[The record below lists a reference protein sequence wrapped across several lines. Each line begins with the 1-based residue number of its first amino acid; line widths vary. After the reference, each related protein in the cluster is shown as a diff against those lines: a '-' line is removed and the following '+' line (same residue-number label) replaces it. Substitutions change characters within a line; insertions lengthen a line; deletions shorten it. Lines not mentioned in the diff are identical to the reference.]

1 MKQEWI
7 KRLDES
13 LIQSFY
19 EQQNE
24 REIEEGLTTQLS
36 FGTAG
41 IRGKFGIGPGRMN
54 AFTVRK
60 VALGLAK
67 FIKANSN
74 EATIV
79 VFYDSRLLSEA
90 FSKELSIILA
100 DNGVKVITAES
111 YKSTPE
117 LSHAI
122 RYYGA
127 DGGVMI
133 TASHNPKNY
142 NGIKVY
148 NEYGGQLLPKDSEI
162 LSSYIDEI
170 ENPLDI
176 EIGSFDK
183 LVTKDQINF
192 TSKDVRNNYI
202 NEVIKATGN
211 IEKKNA
217 KTVLTSLH
225 GTSLPIVSDILD
237 KLNYDNY
244 VIAQSQSIPDGTF
257 PTLNSPNP
265 EDESA
270 FEVGKKLAEES
281 DAQLIIATD
290 PDADRLGIVERL
302 DNGEYKFFNGNE
314 LGLILMKLRYQ
325 DLIDASYEDLY
336 IVKSIVTSELS
347 EKLADVLNV
356 NVYNVL
362 TGFKYISEILNDKSH
377 TNEKLLLAFEES
389 NGYMVEPFVRDK
401 DALQIVP
408 LIIKFKNLL
417 YENNITLKD
426 TLDDIYRTVGH
437 YQNVNLSPV
446 FEGAD
451 GQHKIETIIN
461 SFRNKEIYQV
471 CGLDVKAIEDYQLGT
486 IKYIES
492 GKEKAT
498 YLPNANL
505 IRLIFDEGF
514 IAIRPSGTEPKI
526 KIYFSLNVNN
536 IDSLIKEFQETYIE
550 Y

>member
-90 FSKELSIILA
+90 FSKELSTILA

-162 LSSYIDEI
+162 LSSYIDEN

-192 TSKDVRNNYI
+192 ASKDVRNNYI
-202 NEVIKATGN
+202 NEVIRATGN
-211 IEKKNA
+211 IEK
-217 KTVLTSLH
+217 
-225 GTSLPIVSDILD
+225 
-237 KLNYDNY
+237 
-244 VIAQSQSIPDGTF
+244 
-257 PTLNSPNP
+257 
-265 EDESA
+265 
-270 FEVGKKLAEES
+270 
-281 DAQLIIATD
+281 
-290 PDADRLGIVERL
+290 R
-302 DNGEYKFFNGNE
+302 
-314 LGLILMKLRYQ
+314 M
-325 DLIDASYEDLY
+325 
-336 IVKSIVTSELS
+336 
-347 EKLADVLNV
+347 
-356 NVYNVL
+356 
-362 TGFKYISEILNDKSH
+362 
-377 TNEKLLLAFEES
+377 
-389 NGYMVEPFVRDK
+389 
-401 DALQIVP
+401 
-408 LIIKFKNLL
+408 
-417 YENNITLKD
+417 LKQ
-426 TLDDIYRTVGH
+426 Y
-437 YQNVNLSPV
+437 
-446 FEGAD
+446 
-451 GQHKIETIIN
+451 
-461 SFRNKEIYQV
+461 
-471 CGLDVKAIEDYQLGT
+471 
-486 IKYIES
+486 
-492 GKEKAT
+492 
-498 YLPNANL
+498 
-505 IRLIFDEGF
+505 
-514 IAIRPSGTEPKI
+514 
-526 KIYFSLNVNN
+526 
-536 IDSLIKEFQETYIE
+536 
-550 Y
+550 

>member
-19 EQQNE
+19 EQQND

-60 VALGLAK
+60 VAFGLAK
-67 FIKANSN
+67 FLKANCN

-90 FSKELSIILA
+90 FSKELSTILA
-100 DNGVKVITAES
+100 DNEVKVITAES

-183 LVTKDQINF
+183 LVTEDQINF
-192 TSKDVRNNYI
+192 ASSDVRNNYI
-202 NEVIKATGN
+202 DEVIKATGN

-237 KLNYDNY
+237 QLNYDNY

-257 PTLNSPNP
+257 PTVNSPNP
-265 EDESA
+265 ENESA
-270 FEVGKKLAEES
+270 FEVGKHLAEES

-302 DNGEYKFFNGNE
+302 GNGEYKFFNGNE

-347 EKLADVLNV
+347 EQLADVLNV
-356 NVYNVL
+356 KVYNVL

-377 TNEKLLLAFEES
+377 SKEKLLLAFEES
-389 NGYMVEPFVRDK
+389 NGYMAKPFVRDK
-401 DALQIVP
+401 DAIQIVP
-408 LIIKFKNLL
+408 LIIKYKNLL
-417 YENNITLKD
+417 YANNITLKD
-426 TLDDIYRTVGH
+426 TLDDIYRTIGH
-437 YQNVNLSPV
+437 YHSINLSPV
-446 FEGAD
+446 FEGAE
-451 GQHKIETIIN
+451 GQHKIEEIIN
-461 SFRNKEIYQV
+461 SFRNKTIHQV
-471 CGLDVKAIEDYQLGT
+471 CGLDVKSIEDYQLGT
-486 IKYIES
+486 IENIES
-492 GKEKAT
+492 GEKDAT
-498 YLPNANL
+498 YLPNTNL

-536 IDSLIKEFQETYIE
+536 IENLIKEFKETYIE

>member
-90 FSKELSIILA
+90 FSKELSTILA

-192 TSKDVRNNYI
+192 ASKDVRNNYI
-202 NEVIKATGN
+202 NEVIRATGN

-451 GQHKIETIIN
+451 GQRKIETIIN
-461 SFRNKEIYQV
+461 SFRNKEIHQM

>member
-19 EQQNE
+19 EQQND

-60 VALGLAK
+60 VAFGLAK
-67 FIKANSN
+67 FLKANCN

-90 FSKELSIILA
+90 FSKELSTILA
-100 DNGVKVITAES
+100 DNEVKVITAES

-183 LVTKDQINF
+183 LVTEDQINF
-192 TSKDVRNNYI
+192 ASSDVRNNYI
-202 NEVIKATGN
+202 DEVIKATGN

-237 KLNYDNY
+237 QLNYDNY

-257 PTLNSPNP
+257 PTVNSPNP
-265 EDESA
+265 ENESA
-270 FEVGKKLAEES
+270 FEVGKHLAEES

-302 DNGEYKFFNGNE
+302 GNGEYKFFNGNE

-347 EKLADVLNV
+347 EQLADVLNV
-356 NVYNVL
+356 KVYNVL

-377 TNEKLLLAFEES
+377 SKEKLLLAFEES
-389 NGYMVEPFVRDK
+389 NGYMAKPFVRDK
-401 DALQIVP
+401 DAIQIVP
-408 LIIKFKNLL
+408 LIIKYKNLL
-417 YENNITLKD
+417 YANNITLKD
-426 TLDDIYRTVGH
+426 TLDDIYRTIGH
-437 YQNVNLSPV
+437 YHSINLSPV
-446 FEGAD
+446 FEGAE
-451 GQHKIETIIN
+451 GQHKIEEIIN
-461 SFRNKEIYQV
+461 SFRNKTIHQV
-471 CGLDVKAIEDYQLGT
+471 CGLDVKAI
-486 IKYIES
+486 
-492 GKEKAT
+492 
-498 YLPNANL
+498 
-505 IRLIFDEGF
+505 
-514 IAIRPSGTEPKI
+514 
-526 KIYFSLNVNN
+526 
-536 IDSLIKEFQETYIE
+536 
-550 Y
+550 